1 MKFSTDSENLMDN
14 FMQYFKKYLK
24 KKNAYQQRGFDKIM
38 KKFFTEIKTSE
49 KKIDKLFKDNKVRED
64 N

>member
-24 KKNAYQQRGFDKIM
+24 KRMLI
-38 KKFFTEIKTSE
+38 
-49 KKIDKLFKDNKVRED
+49 NKED
-64 N
+64 LIRL